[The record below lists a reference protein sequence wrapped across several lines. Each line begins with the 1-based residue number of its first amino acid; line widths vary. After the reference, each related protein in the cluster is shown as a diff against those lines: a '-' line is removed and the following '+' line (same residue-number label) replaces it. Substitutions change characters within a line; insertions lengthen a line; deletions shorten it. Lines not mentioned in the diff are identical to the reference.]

1 MARNSFIIIIL
12 MTFINCNGSTNNVTK
27 LISEQKQTFAS
38 ESFIEDFLDFFPEKV
53 NEKNALFEVSPPS
66 CPPKYKCAAQYGD
79 IYLNLAKDKN
89 IGLYNN
95 IMRRKIIYETIYSD
109 QNIII
114 NLYGLKDTIFKAQK
128 CNQFF
133 KDKYPIP
140 HFEDHN
146 FGLGC
151 KTDKKVIEGETYINY
166 TYTVPS
172 DLQVYVI
179 ESNSGNIW
187 KSECGE
193 MRPPSLKNWGHG
205 YSKGFGIS
213 EEKNMIIFW
222 AIIW

>member
-1 MARNSFIIIIL
+1 ML
-12 MTFINCNGSTNNVTK
+12 FINCNGSTNNVTK
-27 LISEQKQTFAS
+27 LITEQKQTFAS
-38 ESFIEDFLDFFPEKV
+38 ESSIKNFLDFFPEKV
-53 NEKNALFEVSPPS
+53 DDQNALFEVSPPS
-66 CPPKYKCAAQYGD
+66 CPPKYECSAQYGD

-89 IGLYNN
+89 IELYNN
-95 IMRRKIIYETIYSD
+95 IMQRKVIYSTKYSD
-109 QNIII
+109 QNIIL
-114 NLYGLKDTIFKAQK
+114 NLYELKDTIFKTQK
-128 CNQFF
+128 CNMFF

-140 HFEDHN
+140 HFEDYD

-151 KTDKKVIEGETYINY
+151 KTDKKIIKGETYFNY

-179 ESNSGNIW
+179 ESNYGFFW

-193 MRPPSLKNWGHG
+193 TRPLSLRIWEHG

-222 AIIW
+222 AMIW